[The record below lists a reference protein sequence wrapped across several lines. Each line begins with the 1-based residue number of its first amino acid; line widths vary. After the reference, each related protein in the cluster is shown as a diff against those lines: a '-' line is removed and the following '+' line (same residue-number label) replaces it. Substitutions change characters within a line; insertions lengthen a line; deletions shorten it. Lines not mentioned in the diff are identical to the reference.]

1 MQVLLGN
8 QLNFTEFFS
17 LKLLRVCLI
26 GWAFS
31 GISKELKVQMSNFI
45 ICIKGYAMKNFSSQL
60 SCALLVCSLFL
71 LPGCWLKD
79 KLGLTNRSLSSSAVA
94 ADDTTEVIA
103 TIDGKPLMTA
113 GEFEKQFK
121 NFIEKHPYGAMFA
134 QMEGVD
140 RKIFEGLVGQKIMT
154 RWVEEQG
161 INQTPEY
168 KEYLDQLVQM
178 LNARFFQMKHPVT
191 VSDAEIKAFYD
202 QNKESMPEA
211 VLSRGGVNATGVQF
225 AKEAD
230 AKAFLEKAKGK
241 GATLDK
247 VAKEANLGDK
257 YRDFKLVNAA
267 SIGIDAGLRDKI
279 VALKKFPALEVLK
292 AGDGSFWVVYAPG
305 KEEQKYRSY
314 EELKPAIEQRLT
326 AQKQEQAIEKAM
338 EQLKKD
344 YNVKIVEEYFTK
356 KNAGNAEVENDEQL
370 EMVMPEA
377 SENAQAKP
385 VAPTTKAA

>member
-1 MQVLLGN
+1 
-8 QLNFTEFFS
+8 
-17 LKLLRVCLI
+17 
-26 GWAFS
+26 
-31 GISKELKVQMSNFI
+31 
-45 ICIKGYAMKNFSSQL
+45 MKNFSSKM
-60 SCALLVCSLFL
+60 SCALLMCSMVFL
-71 LPGCWLKD
+71 PSCDWLKD
-79 KLGLTNRSLSSSAVA
+79 KLGLGRKSTTSAVA
-94 ADDTTEVIA
+94 AGDTTEVIA
-103 TIDGKPLMTA
+103 TINGKPLMTA

-140 RKIFEGLVGQKIMT
+140 RKIFDGLVGQKVMT

-161 INQTPEY
+161 INETPEY

-178 LNARFFQMKHPVT
+178 LNARFFQMKHPVA

-241 GATLDK
+241 GATLEK
-247 VAKEANLGDK
+247 VAKEANVGDK
-257 YRDFKLVNAA
+257 YRDLKLVNAA

-279 VALKKFPALEVLK
+279 VGLKKFPALEVLK
-292 AGDGSFWVVYAPG
+292 AGDGSFWVVYASG
-305 KEEQKYRSY
+305 KEEQKYRGY
-314 EELKPAIEQRLT
+314 EELKQAIEQRLT
-326 AQKQEQAIEKAM
+326 AQKQEQAMEKAM

-344 YNVKIVEEYFTK
+344 YNVKVVEEYFTK
-356 KNAGNAEVENDEQL
+356 KNAANAPQEVENAEQL

-377 SENAQAKP
+377 PENAQAKP